1 MDELDTE
8 TAIRMSESSPSR
20 TLATNGGLR
29 SGGLHLWSD
38 DAPLVVSR

>member
-8 TAIRMSESSPSR
+8 KAIRMSQSSASR
-20 TLATNGGLR
+20 NWATNGGLR
-29 SGGLHLWSD
+29 SGGPHLWSD